1 MSLVVVKERNVVRVT
16 HIIYLLAIRRNAIY
30 KLM

>member
-16 HIIYLLAIRRNAIY
+16 DIIYLLAIRRNAFY